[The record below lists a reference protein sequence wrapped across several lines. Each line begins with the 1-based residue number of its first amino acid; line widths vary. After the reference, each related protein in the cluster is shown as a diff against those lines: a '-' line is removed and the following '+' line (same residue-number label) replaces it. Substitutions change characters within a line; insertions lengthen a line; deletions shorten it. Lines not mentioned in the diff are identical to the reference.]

1 MKADVDHKPK
11 PRSRATRTGWRW
23 SATRLC
29 ALAVGLCV
37 AAFGSMSAN
46 RAVSVLQDAQGSPT
60 LEETRLTLDKWI
72 ETQQIISK
80 ERKDWQ
86 LGREILLGRLELL
99 GQEVGTIEERI
110 RLAGAGVAES
120 NKKRAEL
127 LVENDQLKA
136 AGAQLAEVVSGMEAQ
151 LRKLLKSM
159 PEPVQT
165 RLLPLSQRIPDD
177 PLNTRVS
184 IAERFQNV
192 LGILNDLNKSNN
204 EISVVYEVH
213 TLADGKPSEVQAIY
227 VGLAQAYY
235 VSASG
240 EAGIGRP
247 TADGWSW
254 ESSKA
259 IAGDVLM
266 SLEILQGK
274 HSPAFVSLPVKLQ

>member
-1 MKADVDHKPK
+1 MWVL
-11 PRSRATRTGWRW
+11 T
-23 SATRLC
+23 
-29 ALAVGLCV
+29 AVIGLV
-37 AAFGSMSAN
+37 SFGAMSASQGDGTV
-46 RAVSVLQDAQGSPT
+46 VSTSAPST
-60 LEETRLTLDKWI
+60 LGETRLTMDKWI

-86 LGREILLGRLELL
+86 QGKEILVGRLDLVK
-99 GQEVGTIEERI
+99 QEVATLQEKI
-110 RLAGAGVAES
+110 LDAES
-120 NKKRAEL
+120 SLDEAGKKRADL
-127 LVENDQLKA
+127 LAENDQFKA
-136 AGAQLAEVVSGMEAQ
+136 AGDHLAEVVTGMEGE

-177 PLNTRVS
+177 PTNTRAS
-184 IAERFQNV
+184 AAERFQNV

-247 TADGWSW
+247 TQDGWKW
-254 ESSKA
+254 EPSKA
-259 IAGDVLM
+259 VAGDVL
-266 SLEILQGK
+266 SALEILQNK
-274 HSPAFVSLPVKLQ
+274 RTPAFIALPVKIQ